1 MLCICSQHPGSA
13 FYVTFEQCV
22 ETLRIIKKGDT
33 VSQMKMNG
41 NFTLGGVL
49 NHMTQNTDIFKKL
62 KEMVA

>member
-33 VSQMKMNG
+33 VTKAELFFHMADRNNNG
-41 NFTLGGVL
+41 
-49 NHMTQNTDIFKKL
+49 
-62 KEMVA
+62 